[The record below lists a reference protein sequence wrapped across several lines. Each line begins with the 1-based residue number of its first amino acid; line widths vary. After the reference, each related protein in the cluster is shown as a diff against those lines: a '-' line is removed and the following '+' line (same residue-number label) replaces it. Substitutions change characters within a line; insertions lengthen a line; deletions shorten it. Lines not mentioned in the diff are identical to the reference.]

1 MSLLSGHGCK
11 GLEFDL
17 VYIIGLE
24 DGILPDYRA
33 ISNNK
38 RFDSMEEERR
48 LFYVMLT
55 RAKKYLILSSAE
67 VRKQK
72 VDGNIIELQQR
83 TESRFL
89 GELGVFIEK

>member
-1 MSLLSGHGCK
+1 
-11 GLEFDL
+11 
-17 VYIIGLE
+17 
-24 DGILPDYRA
+24 
-33 ISNNK
+33 
-38 RFDSMEEERR
+38 MEEERR